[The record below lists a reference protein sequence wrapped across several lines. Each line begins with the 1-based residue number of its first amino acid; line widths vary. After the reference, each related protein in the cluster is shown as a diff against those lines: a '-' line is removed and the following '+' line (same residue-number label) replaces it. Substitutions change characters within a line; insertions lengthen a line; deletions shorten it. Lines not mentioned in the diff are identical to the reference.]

1 LRLINFPIALV
12 NVETSGNAAYASF
25 LVVSTFLGFN
35 QSIPTTEV
43 LMKKLI
49 NLAAGLITGA
59 TLMMSATAAM
69 ARDVDVRIVERP
81 AYNQGRPYHAA
92 PRYHDRYSRYD
103 RHHRRPMA
111 AGARRDRDGD
121 GVPNRFDA
129 RPNNPR
135 RY

>member
-1 LRLINFPIALV
+1 
-12 NVETSGNAAYASF
+12 
-25 LVVSTFLGFN
+25 
-35 QSIPTTEV
+35 
-43 LMKKLI
+43 MKKLI

-59 TLMMSATAAM
+59 TLMMSASAAL

-81 AYNQGRPYHAA
+81 AYNHARPHYVA
-92 PRYHDRYSRYD
+92 PRHY
-103 RHHRRPMA
+103 RRPVP
-111 AGARRDRDGD
+111 AGVRRDRDGD

>member
-1 LRLINFPIALV
+1 
-12 NVETSGNAAYASF
+12 
-25 LVVSTFLGFN
+25 
-35 QSIPTTEV
+35 
-43 LMKKLI
+43 MKKLI

-59 TLMMSATAAM
+59 TLMMSASAAM

-81 AYNQGRPYHAA
+81 AYNQGRPHHVA
-92 PRYHDRYSRYD
+92 PRHYGQYNRYDRYD
-103 RHHRRPMA
+103 RHHRRPIP
-111 AGARRDRDGD
+111 AGVRHDRDGD

>member
-1 LRLINFPIALV
+1 MPPSACID
-12 NVETSGNAAYASF
+12 TSGNAAYAYC
-25 LVVSTFLGFN
+25 LVVSANFRFN
-35 QSIPTTEV
+35 KSIPITEDN
-43 LMKKLI
+43 MKKLI

-81 AYNQGRPYHAA
+81 VYNHGRPYHAV
-92 PRYHDRYSRYD
+92 PRHDAHYSRYD
-103 RHHRRPMA
+103 RHYRRPA
-111 AGARRDRDGD
+111 PAGVRHDRDGD

>member
-1 LRLINFPIALV
+1 
-12 NVETSGNAAYASF
+12 
-25 LVVSTFLGFN
+25 
-35 QSIPTTEV
+35 
-43 LMKKLI
+43 MKKLI
-49 NLAAGLITGA
+49 TLAASLITGA
-59 TLMMSATAAM
+59 TLMMSAPVAS

-81 AYNQGRPYHAA
+81 AYNQGYQGRPHQAA
-92 PRYHDRYSRYD
+92 PRHNGQYSRHNGHYSRHDRHY
-103 RHHRRPMA
+103 RRPVP